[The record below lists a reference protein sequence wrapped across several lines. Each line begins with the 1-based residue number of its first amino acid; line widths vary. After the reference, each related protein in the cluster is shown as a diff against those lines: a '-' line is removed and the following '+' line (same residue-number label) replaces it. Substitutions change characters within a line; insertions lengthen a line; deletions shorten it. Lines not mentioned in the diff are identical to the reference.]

1 MIFEKYVRLSSVL
14 KINCKIFLSF
24 KRILGRFLAVFE
36 EFDLFSVN
44 FFIFLTFLENLILFL
59 KFSFVNRAIFI
70 FIILFWIT
78 TRKKDQFIQIFL
90 KIIFFQKF
98 SEKFYFWFILKIYA
112 YFYFS
117 SKSSINY

>member
-1 MIFEKYVRLSSVL
+1 VIFEKYVRLSSVL

-36 EFDLFSVN
+36 EFDLFSGN

-78 TRKKDQFIQIFL
+78 TREKDQFI
-90 KIIFFQKF
+90 
-98 SEKFYFWFILKIYA
+98 
-112 YFYFS
+112 
-117 SKSSINY
+117 